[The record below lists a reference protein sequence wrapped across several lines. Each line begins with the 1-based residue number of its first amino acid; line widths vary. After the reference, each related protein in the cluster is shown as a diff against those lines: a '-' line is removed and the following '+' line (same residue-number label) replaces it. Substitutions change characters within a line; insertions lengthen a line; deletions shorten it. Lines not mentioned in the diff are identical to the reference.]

1 VPVTVA
7 AQVLVC
13 VTITVAG
20 VQLTL
25 TEVMVGGVTVTV
37 AHPDLLVSCVE
48 VAVTV
53 TWVAFEME
61 DAAVKTPAL
70 LTEPPLDG
78 LTPQVTA
85 EL

>member
-1 VPVTVA
+1 VA

-20 VQLTL
+20 VQLAA
-25 TEVMVGGVTVTV
+25 TEVMVGSVTVTV
-37 AHPDLLVSCVE
+37 ADPDLLVSCVE
-48 VAVTV
+48 AAVTV
-53 TWVAFEME
+53 TCVALEIE
-61 DAAVKTPAL
+61 DAAVKTPEL
-70 LTEPPLDG
+70 LTEPPVDG